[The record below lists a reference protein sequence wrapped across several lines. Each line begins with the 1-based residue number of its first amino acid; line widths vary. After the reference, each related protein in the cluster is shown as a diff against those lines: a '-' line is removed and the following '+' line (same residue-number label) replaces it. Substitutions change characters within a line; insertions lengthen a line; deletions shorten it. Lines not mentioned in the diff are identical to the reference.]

1 MRTWIRLGSIQDRF
15 NFFIESKSFAELKGE
30 FMNMFFRQ
38 IFKFKVNYSFGFILK
53 HIKSG
58 EYRYFHASQNMDRW
72 LDHSKLISDRNEF
85 EIFLH
90 DCFDGDLLEQAHKK
104 RSESSWVVEVITN
117 VTFFINKLVDV
128 PIGCGLSLPGF
139 TVNNKGLHCLSR
151 NNRCRPYVDNLCV
164 FRCLALHMGQ
174 SLNCLEST
182 TKRLFL

>member
-1 MRTWIRLGSIQDRF
+1 
-15 NFFIESKSFAELKGE
+15 
-30 FMNMFFRQ
+30 MFFRQ
-38 IFKFKVNYSFGFILK
+38 VFKFKVNYSFGLILK

-72 LDHSKLISDRNEF
+72 LDHPKLISDRNEL

-90 DCFDGDLLEQAHKK
+90 DCFDGDLLEQANKK
-104 RSESSWVVEVITN
+104 RPESSWVIEVITN

-139 TVNNKGLHCLSR
+139 IVNNKGLHCLSR
-151 NNRCRPYVDNLCV
+151 NNRGRPYVDNLCV

-182 TKRLFL
+182 TKRLFYDYCREFKLSFGNI